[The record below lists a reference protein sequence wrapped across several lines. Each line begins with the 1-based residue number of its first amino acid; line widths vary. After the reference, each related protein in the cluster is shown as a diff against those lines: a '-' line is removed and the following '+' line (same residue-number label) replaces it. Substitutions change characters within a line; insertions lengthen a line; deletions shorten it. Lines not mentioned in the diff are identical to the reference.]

1 MTVHDIPSIICGL
14 ALVLWIWCGLR
25 LFIDGGTQAW
35 TARVRRRG
43 RP

>member
-1 MTVHDIPSIICGL
+1 MTVHDIPSIIFGL
-14 ALVLWIWCGLR
+14 ALGLWIGRGLC
-25 LFIDGGTQAW
+25 LLISGSAHAW